1 MSSIRS
7 ILEEHTENIWQL
19 FNDKTDIKGD
29 VKPSIDQALSD
40 ISKIIDEAKPK
51 HLSPSEKG
59 LYVSDMDWRNGRC
72 SGINEYQS
80 NLKERLGL

>member
-29 VKPSIDQALSD
+29 VKPSIDQALKE
-40 ISKIIDEAKPK
+40 IEEAINVAKP
-51 HLSPSEKG
+51 EKG
-59 LYVSDMDWRNGRC
+59 TGSKEGDDFGEGRNC
-72 SGINEYQS
+72 GINEYQS
-80 NLKERLGL
+80 NLKETLL